1 MDKFGYFL
9 IAFLPLVLMVSILA
23 IPAVGSA
30 YQVLLA
36 IFPFATLNILGGW
49 VILAHFQAHKQ
60 APKPDR

>member
-1 MDKFGYFL
+1 MEKFGYFL

-36 IFPFATLNILGGW
+36 IAPLAMLNILGGW
-49 VILAHFQAHKQ
+49 VVLFHFQAQKR
-60 APKPDR
+60 AE